1 MAGAQDHGELL
12 SAASY
17 RLMQTVQPG
26 GGTAGLGWGI
36 QPSLGGHAGPV
47 WVHAGSDGTGYALVA
62 LFPTSQRGLLVV
74 ANAGDD
80 MGGAKAARDV
90 TMALMKSW
98 P

>member
-1 MAGAQDHGELL
+1 MAGAQGHGKLL
-12 SAASY
+12 SASSY
-17 RLMQTVQPG
+17 SLMQTAQPG
-26 GGTAGLGWGI
+26 GGAAGLGWGI

-62 LFPTSQRGLLVV
+62 LFPATQRGLLVV

-80 MGGAKAARDV
+80 MGGAKAAREV
-90 TMALMKSW
+90 TMALMKPW